1 MKGLTTVLSFITTS
15 SELRLDFSSM
25 ISVTIIV
32 IFLLTFPTGNYC
44 FKSPHESLPVVT
56 DHEYD
61 VDTCPPWYYV
71 PQNKKSK
78 CSCNL
83 DHDPKGIVYENK
95 LLRCLHNKD
104 LIHMSPSVLLQ
115 IGFCMTFDSECNETL
130 LVNCPYDTVRGH
142 ELHKF
147 YVIINSTVSNLTHFT
162 CSPLNRQEENCQKCI
177 DNFGPSPYTLD
188 LSCFNCSASYHGWML
203 YFTFEFLPLTVFFI
217 VITVLQIRPA
227 QGYLNSFILFSQL
240 IVATLSFSSQVPFI
254 YSMGKMSK
262 VSLVLVRILQTV
274 YGFWNLDFF
283 QYAIPGFCVSPK
295 LNNLDV
301 LSLQLISVFYPMSLI
316 LVAWIIIHLYER
328 NFRPFVWAWRPF
340 RQCLSHFSVTNNPK
354 RAVIN
359 LFTTFL
365 LLSYSKLLFVAVNLM
380 NTIGVY
386 RLSPISPPINH
397 DKTFLFLDPSIRY
410 FSPQHARY
418 VILSV
423 FLFAVFIVPPPLILL
438 LYPTKQFQTL
448 LTNCCPK
455 SRTIRMFAHA
465 CHGCFKNGLNSARDC
480 RHFAGAYLLL
490 RIILFLCKTAIVNY
504 LTQWI
509 VLAFCFG
516 VATFMI
522 GLYRPYKNPYLN
534 ALDFTFMLC
543 FSISALFSAFVT
555 TNNNPTKN
563 NVSDKLISVV
573 FGFIFLT
580 ALLPLIYISCL
591 VIYYC
596 KRRCKKIKHFLI
608 SRRRDYLDI
617 SDFRYDPDQ
626 ENSDNMEQ
634 GQAANILRSRVL
646 NSDSFQSE

>member
-1 MKGLTTVLSFITTS
+1 MKGVTTILSFVTITS
-15 SELRLDFSSM
+15 SEDFSSM
-25 ISVTIIV
+25 FSVVNIV
-32 IFLLTFPTGNYC
+32 IFLLTFPTGTYC
-44 FKSPHESLPVVT
+44 FKSPHESLPVAM
-56 DHEYD
+56 DHEHD
-61 VDTCPPWYYV
+61 IDTCPPWYV
-71 PQNKKSK
+71 QHKKD
-78 CSCNL
+78 CFCYL
-83 DHDPKGIVYENK
+83 DHNPRGIVYENNTK
-95 LLRCLHNKD
+95 CLKQNY
-104 LIHMSPSVLLQ
+104 MSSSLLLQ
-115 IGFCMTFDSECNETL
+115 IGFCMTFDSENNKTS

-147 YVIINSTVSNLTHFT
+147 YVIVNSTVSNLTNFT
-162 CSPLNRQEENCQKCI
+162 CSPLNRQEENCQKCK
-177 DNFGPSPYTLD
+177 DDFGPSPYTLD
-188 LSCFNCSASYHGWML
+188 LSCFNCNAQYRGWML
-203 YFTFEFLPLTVFFI
+203 YFTFEFIPLTVFFI

-240 IVATLSFSSQVPFI
+240 VVAALSFSSQVPFI

-262 VSLVLVRILQTV
+262 ISLVLVRILQTL

-283 QYAIPGFCVSPK
+283 RYAIPGFCVSSK

-316 LVAWIIIHLYER
+316 LIAWIIIHLYER
-328 NFRPFVWAWRPF
+328 NFRPFVWVWRPF

-354 RAVIN
+354 KVVVN

-365 LLSYSKLLFVAVNLM
+365 LLSYSKLLFVAVNLT

-386 RLSPISPPINH
+386 RFNSSEPANPIHH

-418 VILSV
+418 LVLSV

-438 LYPTKQFQTL
+438 LYPTKWFQTF

-465 CHGCFKNGLNSARDC
+465 CHGCFKNGLNGTRDC

-490 RIILFLCKTAIVNY
+490 RIALFLCKTAIV
-504 LTQWI
+504 LPLAQWI
-509 VLAFCFG
+509 MITFCFV

-522 GLYRPYKNPYLN
+522 GLHRPYKNPYLS
-534 ALDFTFMLC
+534 ALDFSFMLC
-543 FSISALFSAFVT
+543 FSIAALFSAFVT
-555 TNNNPTKN
+555 TNNNPTKDDN
-563 NVSDKLISVV
+563 HNKLISVV

-580 ALLPLIYISCL
+580 TLLPLIYISCL
-591 VIYYC
+591 MIYYC
-596 KRRCKKIKHFLI
+596 KRKCKKIKHFLI

-617 SDFRYDPDQ
+617 SDFQYDPDQ

-634 GQAANILRSRVL
+634 GQAASILRSRVL